1 MPSIASLRPGL
12 EPLPGYRLSQPLGA
26 GGFGEV
32 WSATSPHGTL
42 VALKFLPCHS
52 GSSAAREIRSL
63 QAIRQLEHPNVIRME
78 HVWCY
83 QGCIVV
89 AMEIADGSLMDLLES
104 YQSNIGTP
112 VAPEHACLLFYEVAD
127 ALDFLNSRS
136 HWISG
141 RWVAIQHCDVK
152 PKNLLLVG
160 DTIKVADFGLATLMT
175 SELET
180 RGREGTLEFC
190 APEVFRGHVSNHSD
204 QYALAVSYCQIRGGR
219 LPFNDTPDSF
229 DRKYVRPRPDLTM
242 LTLAERPLIARALD
256 PVPQNRWPSCK
267 VLFSRLSQFFCEVP
281 DPRVIKPK
289 SGVRRRTSVG

>member
-112 VAPEHACLLFYEVAD
+112 VAPEHACLLFYEIAD

-136 HWISG
+136 HWIAAGTWHHVLASFADPALGASG
-141 RWVAIQHCDVK
+141 MALDSLPPEHPLPAALRTRFAAN
-152 PKNLLLVG
+152 PRLL
-160 DTIKVADFGLATLMT
+160 GLAT
-175 SELET
+175 
-180 RGREGTLEFC
+180 
-190 APEVFRGHVSNHSD
+190 V
-204 QYALAVSYCQIRGGR
+204 YAEAFLRAAG
-219 LPFNDTPDSF
+219 
-229 DRKYVRPRPDLTM
+229 K
-242 LTLAERPLIARALD
+242 ERWNFA
-256 PVPQNRWPSCK
+256 
-267 VLFSRLSQFFCEVP
+267 
-281 DPRVIKPK
+281 
-289 SGVRRRTSVG
+289 RRRSFGDT